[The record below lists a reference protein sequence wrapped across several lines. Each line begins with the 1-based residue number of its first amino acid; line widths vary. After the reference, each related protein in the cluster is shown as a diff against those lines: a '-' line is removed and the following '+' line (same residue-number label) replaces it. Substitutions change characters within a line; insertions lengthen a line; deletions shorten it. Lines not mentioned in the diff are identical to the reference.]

1 MSIRKKMTMGALS
14 ATMGL
19 SLIAG
24 GTFAAV
30 NDVERQE
37 AALGAGELDLEL
49 KKYGETQMNFKLGN
63 LKPGDYSKVR
73 VDLQNHG
80 TLAIKDVLMGMDNLN
95 FDDWGYSMDGE
106 TPYRD
111 VSEAPEGTDSDV
123 FGPNTAMEYLDQFA
137 ITAAIVGYEEG
148 GTYDKNI
155 VAENISLAD
164 FYKATS
170 LEYTGSDKQ
179 DAIDTV
185 ASSVNGL
192 SYVKDG
198 NAEGVNGMNVS
209 TIDENEWYGVT
220 VNPNDHDVLE
230 LTIEYISSEEK
241 GHNENGDLYIQNRF
255 NGDSADFDLVFE
267 ARQWGGQEVT
277 EDDIGDG
284 VEGNGEDGY
293 VETNERANNGDAYGE
308 EGDVEG
314 PR

>member
-1 MSIRKKMTMGALS
+1 MSIKKKMTMGALS

-19 SLIAG
+19 SLLAG
-24 GTFAAV
+24 GTFALV
-30 NDVERQE
+30 NDIETTE
-37 AALGAGELDLEL
+37 AALGAGTLDLEL
-49 KKYGETQMNFKLGN
+49 RPDGETQHNFKLGN
-63 LKPGDYSKVR
+63 LKPGDFSKVR

-80 TLAIKDVLMGMDNLN
+80 TLAIKDVLLGMDNLN
-95 FDDWGYSMDGE
+95 FDDWGFENNERYYE
-106 TPYRD
+106 E
-111 VSEAPEGTDSDV
+111 VPEGTDRDV
-123 FGPNTAMEYLDQFA
+123 FGPNTALEYLDQFA
-137 ITAAIVGYEEG
+137 ITAAVVGYEEG

-155 VAENISLAD
+155 IAEDISLAD

-170 LEYTGSDKQ
+170 LEYTGADKQ

-185 ASSVNGL
+185 AASVNGL

-198 NAEGVNGMNVS
+198 DANGVNGMNVS

-241 GHNENGDLYIQNRF
+241 GHNENSDLYLQNKF

-284 VEGNGEDGY
+284 KKGSGEDGY
-293 VETNERANNGDAYGE
+293 VETNERANNGDSYGP
-308 EGDVEG
+308 DYQ
-314 PR
+314 